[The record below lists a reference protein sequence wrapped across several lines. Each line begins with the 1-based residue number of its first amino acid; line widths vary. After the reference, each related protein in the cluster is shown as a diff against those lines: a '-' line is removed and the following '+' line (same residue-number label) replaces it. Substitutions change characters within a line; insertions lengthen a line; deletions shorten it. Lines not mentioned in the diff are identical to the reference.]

1 MVEKSAA
8 QATLK
13 KYRDYVNPSLARLLR
28 MMGANRL
35 EWWARG
41 SVIRDEEGERYI
53 DCLGSYGVFNLGH
66 VHPRVVAAV
75 RRQLTKMPLASKVLL
90 NKPLADL
97 AEKLAHIT
105 PGDLK
110 YTFVCNSGA
119 EGIEAALK
127 LARLATGR
135 KKLVSCINA
144 FHGKTL
150 GALSVSGR
158 AIYRE
163 PFEPLLPECWQVPFG
178 DAAAMAS
185 AVDGET
191 AAVVLEPIQGE
202 GGVVIPPRGYLE
214 QVRRICD
221 EKGALLVLDEVQT
234 GIGRTGKMFC
244 CEHEKVTPDLLVLAK
259 ALGGGVMPIG
269 AVVGTERVFKALFP
283 NPLLHTTTFG
293 GNPLACAAALA
304 TLEVVEEEGLAE
316 RAARLGADFL
326 ARLGRMQ
333 ERFPDVIQEVRG
345 MGLLIG
351 LELTDEALGGVL
363 MPAMLR
369 QGVLVAYT
377 LNNPKVVRFEPPL
390 VIETKELDQVAD
402 ALENALAEARAFLE
416 SEHDQTG

>member
-1 MVEKSAA
+1 MREKSAA
-8 QATLK
+8 QTTLE
-13 KYRDYVNPSLARLLR
+13 KYRDYLNPSFARLLR
-28 MMGANRL
+28 MMGANRV

-41 SVIRDEEGERYI
+41 SVIRDDEGERYI

-75 RRQLTKMPLASKVLL
+75 RHQITKMPLASKVFL

-97 AEKLAHIT
+97 AERLAQIT

-135 KKLVSCINA
+135 KKLVSCTDA
-144 FHGKTL
+144 FHGKTI

-163 PFEPLLPECWQVPFG
+163 PFEPLLPNCVQVPFG
-178 DAAAMAS
+178 DAEAMAA
-185 AVDGET
+185 AVDEAT

-202 GGVVIPPRGYLE
+202 GGVVIPPRGYLKR
-214 QVRRICD
+214 VRQICD
-221 EKGALLVLDEVQT
+221 NKGALLVLDEVQT

-269 AVVGTERVFKALFP
+269 AVVGKERVFKTLFP

-304 TLEVVEEEGLAE
+304 TLDVVEEEGLAE

-326 ARLGRMQ
+326 VRLGRLQ

-345 MGLLIG
+345 LGLLIG

-377 LNNPKVVRFEPPL
+377 LNNPRVVRFEPPL
-390 VIETKELDQVAD
+390 IIQTKELGQVAD
-402 ALENALAEARAFLE
+402 ALENALADARAFLE
-416 SEHDQTG
+416 SEHGQRG

>member
-41 SVIRDEEGERYI
+41 SIIRDEEGERYI

-144 FHGKTL
+144 FHGKTI

-163 PFEPLLPECWQVPFG
+163 PFEPLLPECRQVPFG

-202 GGVVIPPRGYLE
+202 GGVVIPPRGYLK

-269 AVVGTERVFKALFP
+269 AVVGTEGVFKALFP

-293 GNPLACAAALA
+293 GNQLACAAALA
-304 TLEVVEEEGLAE
+304 TLEVIEEEGLAE

-390 VIETKELDQVAD
+390 VIESKELDQVAD